1 MTFIVRQFCTS
12 SREVSVVSSIQ
23 SQGGAGAGRRSSCTL
38 KSSRRRYF
46 CRCARVVFGA
56 PILRVQRAT
65 VMCECVVFR
74 GEVKCDVEPVWNRLV
89 TGCNRLSLRTGVEKA
104 CRLPQLRAAE
114 PLRLYFGPHR
124 RCPMRSSPA
133 SRCAV
138 DRSNRLPPA
147 KIPVCRTGW
156 RSVSGSSAV
165 ARASGMRSPSS
176 VSSTRRNS
184 GHSKSDVR

>member
-1 MTFIVRQFCTS
+1 M
-12 SREVSVVSSIQ
+12 VSVVSSIQ
-23 SQGGAGAGRRSSCTL
+23 SQGGAGSGRRSSCTV
-38 KSSRRRYF
+38 KSRRRRYF

-56 PILRVQRAT
+56 PKLRVQRAT

-89 TGCNRLSLRTGVEKA
+89 TGCNKLSLRTGVEKA
-104 CRLPQLRAAE
+104 CRLPQLRPAE

-138 DRSNRLPPA
+138 PCLFDLIGPMGSRLPKSLCAGPA
-147 KIPVCRTGW
+147 GGQCLVHL
-156 RSVSGSSAV
+156 RS
-165 ARASGMRSPSS
+165 REPPE
-176 VSSTRRNS
+176 
-184 GHSKSDVR
+184 